1 MADLPLAEHRQ
12 VHGLRVRVLNTRPDI
27 DTDQA
32 VRRIAAALDLIAEHA
47 PRNYR
52 RLREDVAALVVERFP
67 CRGAFFPDTRECLV
81 ELTFA
86 VNPRHTLAEIA
97 SSIVHEATH
106 ARVWRRCGALPV
118 RMRPREER
126 LCRRAELEFGLA
138 LPAGPDAEVVLE
150 RARASLALS
159 DREVAPRIDWSEG
172 ARRIAEVDARSEQDR
187 KT

>member
-1 MADLPLAEHRQ
+1 MAEHRQ
-12 VHGLRVRVLNTRPDI
+12 VHGLRVRILNTRPDI

-32 VRRIAAALDLIAEHA
+32 VRRVAAALDLIAAHA

-52 RLREDVAALVVERFP
+52 RLHADVAALVVERFP

-81 ELTFA
+81 ELTFT

-106 ARVWRRCGALPV
+106 ARVARRCGPLPV

-126 LCRRAELEFGLA
+126 ICRRAELEFGLA
-138 LPAGPDAEVVLE
+138 LPAGADADVVVQ

-159 DREVAPRIDWSEG
+159 DPEVAPRIDWSVG
-172 ARRIAEVDARSEQDR
+172 ARRIAEVDARSEGDGR
-187 KT
+187 T